1 MHLHQLHLTPLARAV
16 GGALLLLSLAHAP
29 ASAADAPASAS
40 AAPTRY
46 SVPAGDLSAA
56 IAAFGVKARV
66 NVGAAAELLQGL
78 RSPGLQGSHTVPQAL
93 AQLLAGTGL
102 EAVPGGVNSYVLRKS
117 GSSAGTPGAPI
128 AATLGEVAVSS
139 SALRDGT
146 TEGKRS
152 YAGLT
157 SATRLNLSLR
167 ETPQAVSVIT
177 RQQIEDQGLR
187 TLQDVLVQSPGITV
201 DRSSS
206 TREYDQVFSRGFE
219 VTSYMVDGIPTS
231 KNLEARTYDAA
242 IYDRVE
248 IIRGATG
255 LISGTGSPSA
265 AVNLVRKR
273 PGRTFAASAGVQA
286 GSWDRY
292 RIDGDIA
299 SPLNQDGSVRA
310 RIVAA
315 HEDQHSFIERY
326 RQKKDVLYAIVE
338 ADLSPST
345 VLSAGVNYQKE
356 KLNGAGREFP
366 VFYSDGTLTRFKRSM
381 NGTAAWST
389 YDREQSM
396 LFATLDHYFDNDWI
410 ARLAVSRS
418 SNRYDAL
425 QGFAGNG
432 YADRVTGADLKLW
445 LANWHS
451 KPQQTALDAYISGPF
466 QAFGRQHEL
475 VFGVSTS
482 ELETNSPIYPG
493 WRLDGYDYSIPDINA
508 WNGAMPVPDYR
519 GTRMGTSYDKERE
532 SGLYATLRLRP
543 TDALSVILG
552 ARLSYWKRDIRSD
565 YDADTD
571 LYDAMREN
579 GKITPYAGLVWDLGR
594 HWSAYA
600 SYTSIFTPQ
609 SQRDVN
615 SRFLPPLEGKNYEAG
630 VKGEFFNGALTTS
643 TSVFQLRQE
652 NLAEA
657 DPGNI
662 WIIGT
667 GGGSYAYH
675 TVKGA
680 TTRGVETEV
689 TGQLRPDWQLT
700 ASYAYSRI
708 RNAAGERIQTSQPQ
722 AMAKLWSTY
731 RLSQGVPGLT
741 LGAGVNWQSNI
752 YMDDRGPNGER
763 FTQQAYAVAGLMAQ
777 YQFDPRLTATINVNN
792 VFDKRYYSTGMGG
805 YYGDPRNA
813 MLSLRYRF

>member
-1 MHLHQLHLTPLARAV
+1 MHPPRLTPLARAIGSAV
-16 GGALLLLSLAHAP
+16 ILLSLAQAPALAAASATAP
-29 ASAADAPASAS
+29 ASTQISF
-40 AAPTRY
+40 
-46 SVPAGDLSAA
+46 SVPPGELSAA
-56 IAAFGVKARV
+56 IASFAIEAKVS
-66 NVGAAAELLQGL
+66 VGAAAELLQGV
-78 RSPGLQGSHTVPQAL
+78 RTPGLNGSYTVPQAL
-93 AQLLAGTGL
+93 ARLLAGTGL
-102 EAVPGGVNSYVLRKS
+102 EALPSGERSYVLRK
-117 GSSAGTPGAPI
+117 AGATSPGAPI
-128 AATLGEVAVSS
+128 AATLDEVAVSS

-146 TEGKRS
+146 TEGKRG

-177 RQQIEDQGLR
+177 RQQIDDQGLR
-187 TLQDVLVQSPGITV
+187 TLQDVLVQAPGITV
-201 DRSSS
+201 DHSSS

-219 VTSYMVDGIPTS
+219 VTSYMFDGIPTS
-231 KNLEARTYDAA
+231 KNLEARTYDMA

-273 PGRTFAASAGVQA
+273 PGRSFAATAGAQL

-292 RIDGDIA
+292 RIEGDVSTPLTADGK
-299 SPLNQDGSVRA
+299 VRA
-310 RIVAA
+310 RVVAA
-315 HEDQHSFIERY
+315 HEDQRSFIDRY
-326 RQKKDVLYAIVE
+326 QQKKDVLYAIVE
-338 ADLSPST
+338 ADLTPST
-345 VLSAGVNYQKE
+345 VLSAGINYQQE
-356 KLNGAGREFP
+356 KLRGAGRDFP
-366 VFYSDGTLTRFKRSM
+366 MFYADGSQTRFPRSM

-389 YDREQSM
+389 YEREQSM

-410 ARLAVSRS
+410 AKLAVSRS
-418 SNRYDAL
+418 SNQYDAL
-425 QGFAGNG
+425 QGFSGNG
-432 YADRVTGADLKLW
+432 YPERVTGGGMRLW

-451 KPQQTALDAYISGPF
+451 KPQQTSLDAYVSGPF

-475 VFGVSTS
+475 VLGVSAS
-482 ELETNSPIYPG
+482 ELKTNSPIYPG
-493 WRLDGYDYSIPDINA
+493 WRLDGYDYTVPNIHA
-508 WNGAMPVPDYR
+508 WNGAMPVPDYS
-519 GTRMGTSYDKERE
+519 GTRLGSSYDKERE
-532 SGLYATLRLRP
+532 SGLYSTLRLRP
-543 TDALSVILG
+543 TDALSVIIG

-565 YDADTD
+565 YVNDTD

-579 GKITPYAGLVWDLGR
+579 GKITPYAGLVYDLGP

-615 SRFLPPLEGKNYEAG
+615 SRFLAPLEGKNYEVGA
-630 VKGEFFNGALTTS
+630 KGEFFGGKLTTS
-643 TSVFQLRQE
+643 AAVFQLKQE

-657 DPGNI
+657 DPGNV

-680 TTRGVETEV
+680 TTRGVEAEV
-689 TGQLRPDWQLT
+689 SGQLRPDWQLT

-708 RNAAGERIQTSQPQ
+708 RNAAGERIQTNQPQ
-722 AMAKLWSTY
+722 AMAKLWSTW
-731 RLSQGVPGLT
+731 RLAQGVPGLV
-741 LGAGVNWQSNI
+741 LGGGVNWQSNI

-763 FTQQAYAVAGLMAQ
+763 FTQKAYAVAGLMAQ
-777 YQFDPRLTATINVNN
+777 YQVSKQLLATLNVNN

-813 MLSLRYRF
+813 MLSLRYQF

>member
-1 MHLHQLHLTPLARAV
+1 MHPPRLTPLARAIGSAV
-16 GGALLLLSLAHAP
+16 ILLSLAQAPAMAAASATAP
-29 ASAADAPASAS
+29 ASTQISF
-40 AAPTRY
+40 
-46 SVPAGDLSAA
+46 SVPPGELSAA
-56 IAAFGVKARV
+56 IASFAIEAKVS
-66 NVGAAAELLQGL
+66 VGAAAELLQGV
-78 RSPGLQGSHTVPQAL
+78 RTPGLSGSYTVPQAL
-93 AQLLAGTGL
+93 ARLLAGTGL
-102 EAVPGGVNSYVLRKS
+102 DALPSGERSYVLRKS
-117 GSSAGTPGAPI
+117 GAASTAAPI
-128 AATLGEVAVSS
+128 AATLDEVAVNS

-146 TEGKRS
+146 TEGKRG

-177 RQQIEDQGLR
+177 RQQIDDQGLR
-187 TLQDVLVQSPGITV
+187 TLQDVLLQAPGITV
-201 DRSSS
+201 DHSSS

-219 VTSYMVDGIPTS
+219 VTSYMFDGIPTS
-231 KNLEARTYDAA
+231 KNLEARTYDMA

-273 PGRTFAASAGVQA
+273 PGRGFAATAGAQL

-292 RIDGDIA
+292 RIEGDVSTPLTADGK
-299 SPLNQDGSVRA
+299 VRA

-315 HEDQHSFIERY
+315 HEDQRSFIDRY
-326 RQKKDVLYAIVE
+326 QQKKDVLYAIVE
-338 ADLSPST
+338 TDLTPST
-345 VLSAGVNYQKE
+345 VLSAGINSQKE
-356 KLNGAGREFP
+356 KLKGAGRDFP
-366 VFYSDGTLTRFKRSM
+366 MFYADGSQTRFPRSM

-389 YDREQSM
+389 YEREQSM
-396 LFATLDHYFDNDWI
+396 LFATLDHYFENDWI
-410 ARLAVSRS
+410 AKLAVSRS
-418 SNRYDAL
+418 SNQYDAL
-425 QGFAGNG
+425 QGFSGNG
-432 YADRVTGADLKLW
+432 YPDRVTGGGMRLW

-451 KPQQTALDAYISGPF
+451 KPQQTSLDAYVSGPF

-475 VFGVSTS
+475 VLGVSAS
-482 ELETNSPIYPG
+482 ELKTNSPIYPG
-493 WRLDGYDYSIPDINA
+493 WRLDGYDYTVPDIHA
-508 WNGAMPVPDYR
+508 WNGDMPVPDYS
-519 GTRMGTSYDKERE
+519 GTRLGSSYDKERE
-532 SGLYATLRLRP
+532 SGLYSTLRLRP
-543 TDALSVILG
+543 TDALSVIIG

-565 YDADTD
+565 YVNDTD

-579 GKITPYAGLVWDLGR
+579 GKITPYAGLVYDLGR

-615 SRFLPPLEGKNYEAG
+615 SRFLAPLEGKNYEVGA
-630 VKGEFFNGALTTS
+630 KGEFFGGKLTTS
-643 TSVFQLRQE
+643 AALFHLKQE

-657 DPGNI
+657 DPGNV

-680 TTRGVETEV
+680 TTRGVEAEV
-689 TGQLRPDWQLT
+689 SGQLRPNWQLT

-708 RNAAGERIQTSQPQ
+708 RNAAGERIQTNQPQ
-722 AMAKLWSTY
+722 AMAKLWSTW
-731 RLSQGVPGLT
+731 RLAQGVPGLV
-741 LGAGVNWQSNI
+741 LGGGVNWQSNI

-763 FTQQAYAVAGLMAQ
+763 FTQKAYAVAGLMAQ
-777 YQFDPRLTATINVNN
+777 YQLSAQLLATLNVNN

-813 MLSLRYRF
+813 MLSLRYQF

>member
-1 MHLHQLHLTPLARAV
+1 M
-16 GGALLLLSLAHAP
+16 LLLSLAHAP
-29 ASAADAPASAS
+29 AMAAETQGSTPSAE
-40 AAPTRY
+40 Y
-46 SVPAGDLSAA
+46 SVPAGELSAA
-56 IAAFGVKARV
+56 IAAFAINARV
-66 NVGAAAELLQGL
+66 SVGAAAELLQGV
-78 RSPGLQGSHTVPQAL
+78 RSPGLQGSYTVPQAL

-102 EAVPGGVNSYVLRKS
+102 EAVPGAANSYVLRKS
-117 GSSAGTPGAPI
+117 AAATGTPGAPI

-187 TLQDVLVQSPGITV
+187 TLQEVLVQSPGITV

-219 VTSYMVDGIPTS
+219 VTSYMVDGIPAS

-292 RIDGDIA
+292 RIDGDI
-299 SPLNQDGSVRA
+299 STPLNQDGSVRA
-310 RIVAA
+310 RVVAA

-326 RQKKDVLYAIVE
+326 RQKKDVLYAIAE

-356 KLNGAGREFP
+356 KLDGAGREFP

-389 YDREQSM
+389 YDREQTM

-410 ARLAVSRS
+410 AKLAVSRS
-418 SNRYDAL
+418 SNQYDAL

-432 YADRVTGADLKLW
+432 YADRVSGANLKLW

-451 KPQQTALDAYISGPF
+451 KPQQTALDAYVSGPF

-532 SGLYATLRLRP
+532 SGLYSTLRLRP

-571 LYDAMREN
+571 LYDAMRES
-579 GKITPYAGLVWDLGR
+579 GKITPYAGLVYDLGR

-689 TGQLRPDWQLT
+689 TGQLRPHWQLT

>member
-1 MHLHQLHLTPLARAV
+1 M
-16 GGALLLLSLAHAP
+16 G
-29 ASAADAPASAS
+29 AS
-40 AAPTRY
+40 AAPNSY

-102 EAVPGGVNSYVLRKS
+102 EAVPGGVNSYVLRKI

-255 LISGTGSPSA
+255 LISGTGRPSA

-273 PGRTFAASAGVQA
+273 PSRTFAASAGVQA

-482 ELETNSPIYPG
+482 ELQTNSPIYPG

-519 GTRMGTSYDKERE
+519 GTRQGTSYDKERE

-689 TGQLRPDWQLT
+689 TGQLRPHWQLT

>member
-1 MHLHQLHLTPLARAV
+1 M
-16 GGALLLLSLAHAP
+16 LLLSLAHAP
-29 ASAADAPASAS
+29 AMAAETQGSTPSAE
-40 AAPTRY
+40 Y
-46 SVPAGDLSAA
+46 SVPAGELSAA
-56 IAAFGVKARV
+56 IAAFAINARV
-66 NVGAAAELLQGL
+66 SVGAAAELLQGV
-78 RSPGLQGSHTVPQAL
+78 RSPGLQGSYTVPQAL

-102 EAVPGGVNSYVLRKS
+102 EAVPSAANSYVLRKS
-117 GSSAGTPGAPI
+117 AAATGTPGAPI

-187 TLQDVLVQSPGITV
+187 TLQDVLLQSPGITV

-219 VTSYMVDGIPTS
+219 VTSYMVDGIPAS

-292 RIDGDIA
+292 RIDGDI
-299 SPLNQDGSVRA
+299 STPLNQDGSVRA
-310 RIVAA
+310 RVVAA

-326 RQKKDVLYAIVE
+326 RQKKDVLYAIAE

-356 KLNGAGREFP
+356 KLDGAGREFP

-389 YDREQSM
+389 YDREQTM

-410 ARLAVSRS
+410 AKLAVSRS
-418 SNRYDAL
+418 SNQYDAL

-432 YADRVTGADLKLW
+432 YADRVSGANLKLW

-482 ELETNSPIYPG
+482 ELETNSPIYPD

-532 SGLYATLRLRP
+532 SGLYSTLRLRP

-571 LYDAMREN
+571 LYDAMRES
-579 GKITPYAGLVWDLGR
+579 GKITPYAGLVYDLGR

-630 VKGEFFNGALTTS
+630 VKGEFFNGALSTS
-643 TSVFQLRQE
+643 ASVFQLRQE

-680 TTRGVETEV
+680 TTRGVEAEV
-689 TGQLRPDWQLT
+689 SGQLRPDWQLT

-722 AMAKLWSTY
+722 AMAKLWTTY

-777 YQFDPRLTATINVNN
+777 YQFDPRLVATVNVNN

-805 YYGDPRNA
+805 YHGDPRNA
-813 MLSLRYRF
+813 MLSLRYKF

>member
-1 MHLHQLHLTPLARAV
+1 MHLHHLHLTPLARAV
-16 GGALLLLSLAHAP
+16 GGAMLLLALAHAP
-29 ASAADAPASAS
+29 AMAADTPGAVGAAPAS
-40 AAPTRY
+40 Y
-46 SVPAGDLSAA
+46 SVPAGDLSSA
-56 IAAFGVKARV
+56 IAAFAVKARV
-66 NVGAAAELLQGL
+66 SVGGAAELLQGL
-78 RSPGLQGSHTVPQAL
+78 RSPGLQGSYTVPQAL

-102 EAVPGGVNSYVLRKS
+102 EAVPGGERSYVLRKS
-117 GSSAGTPGAPI
+117 GSAPAAPI

-187 TLQDVLVQSPGITV
+187 TLQDVLMQSPGITV

-219 VTSYMVDGIPTS
+219 VTSYMFDGIPTS

-242 IYDRVE
+242 IYDRIE

-273 PGRTFAASAGVQA
+273 PARTFAASAGMQA

-292 RIDGDIA
+292 RIDGDL
-299 SPLNQDGSVRA
+299 STPLTGDGSVRA
-310 RIVAA
+310 RVVAA

-356 KLNGAGREFP
+356 KLGGAGREFP
-366 VFYSDGTLTRFKRSM
+366 AFYSDGTLTRFKRSM
-381 NGTAAWST
+381 NGSTAWST

-410 ARLAVSRS
+410 AKLAVSRS

-432 YADRVTGADLKLW
+432 YADRVTGANLKLW

-451 KPQQTALDAYISGPF
+451 KPQQTSLDAYVSGPF

-475 VFGVSTS
+475 VFGVSAS
-482 ELETNSPIYPG
+482 ELQTNGPIYPG

-519 GTRMGTSYDKERE
+519 GTRLGSSYDKERE
-532 SGLYATLRLRP
+532 SGLYSTLRLRP
-543 TDALSVILG
+543 TDSLSVILG

-565 YDADTD
+565 YDAAADTD
-571 LYDAMREN
+571 LYDSMREN
-579 GKITPYAGLVWDLGR
+579 GKITPYAGLVYDLGR
-594 HWSAYA
+594 NWSAYA

-615 SRFLPPLEGKNYEAG
+615 SRFLPPLEGKNYEVGA
-630 VKGEFFNGALTTS
+630 KGEFFNGALTTS
-643 TSVFQLRQE
+643 AAVFQLRQE

-680 TTRGVETEV
+680 TTRGVEAEIA
-689 TGQLRPDWQLT
+689 GQLSQDWQLT

-708 RNAAGERIQTSQPQ
+708 RNAAGVRIQTSQPQ

-731 RLSQGVPGLT
+731 RLSKQLPGLT
-741 LGAGVNWQSNI
+741 VGAGLNWQSSI

-777 YQFDPRLTATINVNN
+777 YQIDPRLVATLNVNN

>member
-1 MHLHQLHLTPLARAV
+1 M
-16 GGALLLLSLAHAP
+16 LLLSLAHAP
-29 ASAADAPASAS
+29 AMAAETQGSTPSAE
-40 AAPTRY
+40 Y
-46 SVPAGDLSAA
+46 SVPAGELSAA
-56 IAAFGVKARV
+56 IAAFAINARV
-66 NVGAAAELLQGL
+66 SVGAAAELLQGV
-78 RSPGLQGSHTVPQAL
+78 RSPGLQGSYTVPQAL

-102 EAVPGGVNSYVLRKS
+102 EAVPGAANSYVLRKS
-117 GSSAGTPGAPI
+117 AAATGTPGAPI

-187 TLQDVLVQSPGITV
+187 TLQEVLVQSPGITV

-219 VTSYMVDGIPTS
+219 VTSYMVDGIPAS

-292 RIDGDIA
+292 RIDGDI
-299 SPLNQDGSVRA
+299 STPLNQDGSVRA
-310 RIVAA
+310 RVVAA

-326 RQKKDVLYAIVE
+326 RQKKDVLYAIAE

-356 KLNGAGREFP
+356 KLDGAGREFP

-389 YDREQSM
+389 YDREQTM

-410 ARLAVSRS
+410 AKLAVSRS
-418 SNRYDAL
+418 SNQYDAL

-432 YADRVTGADLKLW
+432 YADRVSGANLKLW

-451 KPQQTALDAYISGPF
+451 KPQQTALDAYVSGPF

-532 SGLYATLRLRP
+532 SGLYSTLRLRP

-571 LYDAMREN
+571 LYDAMRES
-579 GKITPYAGLVWDLGR
+579 GKITPYAGLVYDLGR

-630 VKGEFFNGALTTS
+630 AKGEFFNGALSTS
-643 TSVFQLRQE
+643 ASVFQLRQE

-680 TTRGVETEV
+680 TTRGIEAEV
-689 TGQLRPDWQLT
+689 SGQLRPDWQLT

-722 AMAKLWSTY
+722 AMAKLWTTY
-731 RLSQGVPGLT
+731 RLSHGVPGLT

-777 YQFDPRLTATINVNN
+777 YQFDPRLVATVNVNN

-805 YYGDPRNA
+805 YHGDPRNA
-813 MLSLRYRF
+813 MLSLRYKF

>member
-1 MHLHQLHLTPLARAV
+1 MHQATLTPLARAV
-16 GGALLLLSLAHAP
+16 GSALLLLSLAQPP
-29 ASAADAPASAS
+29 AMAADTATTTATPVAF
-40 AAPTRY
+40 Y
-46 SVPAGDLSAA
+46 VPAGDLSAA
-56 IAAFGVKARV
+56 IASFAVEARV
-66 NVGAAAELLQGL
+66 SVGAAAELLQGV
-78 RSPGLQGSHTVPQAL
+78 RTPGLNGSYTVQQAL
-93 AQLLAGTGL
+93 ARLLAGTGL
-102 EAVPGGVNSYVLRKS
+102 EALPSGERGYVLRRAA
-117 GSSAGTPGAPI
+117 SASAPAPI

-146 TEGKRS
+146 TEGKRG

-177 RQQIEDQGLR
+177 RQQIEDQGLN
-187 TLQDVLVQSPGITV
+187 TLQDVLLQAPGITV
-201 DRSSS
+201 DHSSS

-219 VTSYMVDGIPTS
+219 VTSYMFDGIPTS
-231 KNLEARTYDAA
+231 KNLEARTYDMA

-273 PGRTFAASAGVQA
+273 PGRAFAATAGAQL

-292 RIDGDIA
+292 RIEGEVSTPLTADGK
-299 SPLNQDGSVRA
+299 VRA
-310 RIVAA
+310 RVVTA
-315 HEDQHSFIERY
+315 HEDQRSFIDRY
-326 RQKKDVLYAIVE
+326 QQKKDVLYAIVE
-338 ADLSPST
+338 ADLTPST
-345 VLSAGVNYQKE
+345 VLGAGINYQKE
-356 KLNGAGREFP
+356 RLKGAGRDFP
-366 VFYSDGTLTRFKRSM
+366 MFYADGSQTHFRRSM

-410 ARLAVSRS
+410 AKVAVSRS
-418 SNRYDAL
+418 SNQYDAL
-425 QGFAGNG
+425 QGFSGNG
-432 YADRVTGADLKLW
+432 YPDRVTGDGMQLW

-451 KPQQTALDAYISGPF
+451 KPQQTSLDAYVSGPF

-475 VFGVSTS
+475 VLGVSAS
-482 ELETNSPIYPG
+482 ELKTNSPIYPG
-493 WRLDGYDYSIPDINA
+493 WRLDGYQYTVPDIHA
-508 WNGAMPVPDYR
+508 WNGDMPVPDYS
-519 GTRMGTSYDKERE
+519 GTRLGSSYDKEQE

-543 TDALSVILG
+543 TQALSVILG
-552 ARLSYWKRDIRSD
+552 ARLSYWKRDIRSE
-565 YDADTD
+565 YFNDAD

-579 GKITPYAGLVWDLGR
+579 GKITPYAGLVYDLGR

-615 SRFLPPLEGKNYEAG
+615 SRFLAPLEGKNYEVGA
-630 VKGEFFNGALTTS
+630 KGEFFNGKLTTS
-643 TSVFQLRQE
+643 AALFQLRQE

-657 DPGNI
+657 DPGNV

-680 TTRGVETEV
+680 TTRGFEAEIS
-689 TGQLRPDWQLT
+689 GQLRQDWQLT

-708 RNAAGERIQTSQPQ
+708 RNAAGERIQTNQPQ
-722 AMAKLWSTY
+722 GMAKLWTTY
-731 RLSQGVPGLT
+731 RLAQGVPGLV
-741 LGAGVNWQSNI
+741 LGGGVNWQSDI

-763 FTQQAYAVAGLMAQ
+763 FTQKAYAVAGLMAQ
-777 YQFDPRLTATINVNN
+777 YPLGAQLVATLNVNN
-792 VFDKRYYSTGMGG
+792 VFDKKYYSTGMGG
-805 YYGDPRNA
+805 YYGDPRSA
-813 MLSLRYRF
+813 MLSLRYKF

>member
-1 MHLHQLHLTPLARAV
+1 MHQSQATLTPLARAI
-16 GGALLLLSLAHAP
+16 GSAFLLLSLAHTP
-29 ASAADAPASAS
+29 AMAAETAATPATAQATYKV
-40 AAPTRY
+40 AA
-46 SVPAGDLSAA
+46 GELSTA
-56 IAAFGVKARV
+56 IASFAVDARV
-66 NVGAAAELLQGL
+66 SVGAAAELLQGL
-78 RSPGLQGSHTVPQAL
+78 RTPGLNGSYTVPQAL

-102 EAVPGGVNSYVLRKS
+102 EAVPSGERSYVLRKTGAS
-117 GSSAGTPGAPI
+117 SSAAPI

-167 ETPQAVSVIT
+167 ETPQAVSIIT
-177 RQQIEDQGLR
+177 RQQIEDQGLS
-187 TLQDVLVQSPGITV
+187 TLQDVLVQAPGVTV
-201 DRSSS
+201 DHSSS

-219 VTSYMVDGIPTS
+219 VSSYMFDGIPTS
-231 KNLEARTYDAA
+231 KNLEARTYDMA

-265 AVNLVRKR
+265 AINLVRKR
-273 PGRTFAASAGVQA
+273 PGRTFAATAGAQL

-292 RIDGDIA
+292 RIDGDL
-299 SPLNQDGSVRA
+299 STPLNADASVRA

-315 HEDQHSFIERY
+315 HEDQRSFVDRY
-326 RQKKDVLYAIVE
+326 QQKKDVLYAIVE
-338 ADLSPST
+338 ADLTPST
-345 VLSAGVNYQKE
+345 VVSAGIHYQKE
-356 KLNGAGREFP
+356 KLKGAGREFP
-366 VFYSDGTLTRFKRSM
+366 VFYSDGSQTHFPRSM
-381 NGTAAWST
+381 NGTAAWSY
-389 YDREQSM
+389 YDREQSL

-410 ARLAVSRS
+410 AKLALSRS
-418 SNRYDAL
+418 ANQYDAL

-432 YADRVTGADLKLW
+432 YADRITGGGLKLW

-451 KPQQTALDAYISGPF
+451 KPQQTSLDAYVSGPF
-466 QAFGRQHEL
+466 EAFGRKHEL
-475 VFGVSTS
+475 VFGLSSS
-482 ELETNSPIYPG
+482 ELRTDGPIYPS
-493 WRLDGYDYSIPDINA
+493 WRLDGYDYTIPDVNH
-508 WNGAMPVPDYR
+508 WNGGMPVPDYS
-519 GTRMGTSYDKERE
+519 GTRLGTSYDKERE
-532 SGLYATLRLRP
+532 SGLYSTLRLRP

-565 YDADTD
+565 YYNDVP

-579 GKITPYAGLVWDLGR
+579 GKITPYAGIVYDLDK

-615 SRFLPPLEGKNYEAG
+615 SRFLPPLEGKNYEVGA
-630 VKGEFFNGALTTS
+630 KGEFFGGKLNTS
-643 TSVFQLRQE
+643 AAIFQLQQD
-652 NLAEA
+652 NLAEP

-680 TTRGVETEV
+680 TTRGFEAEV
-689 TGQLRPDWQLT
+689 SGQLRPDWQLT

-708 RNAAGERIQTSQPQ
+708 RNAEGQRIQTSQPQ
-722 AMAKLWSTY
+722 NMAKLWSTW

-741 LGAGVNWQSNI
+741 LGGGVNWQTNI
-752 YMDDRGPNGER
+752 YMDERGPNGER

-777 YQFDPRLTATINVNN
+777 YQLSPQLVATLNLNN

-813 MLSLRYRF
+813 MLTLRYKF